1 MKVSIFLTSFGA
13 MYCAGSK
20 PFTSPA
26 MRVGNALASKC
37 VIGPM
42 PLLPATT
49 FCQAVATSLP
59 TGETMP
65 RPVTTTRRLF
75 MGTPDSKNSVHASN
89 HPWYG
94 YRIGL
99 ARPRAFAPLIA
110 PIPDG
115 PVSAFGRAP
124 ARRLSPIRGR
134 IVRGP
139 SKRKLRTKGA
149 AFGLP
154 HRTRSRRRRAR
165 AEVLRS
171 GLDVRLDVIH
181 RLLDGGDLLGFLVGN
196 FGFEF
201 LFERHHQFHGVER
214 IRAQI
219 VNERGIRRDVL
230 FLDTQLIDHDL
241 LDALFDAAH
250 ETVPPGT
257 LAFEVGTDPFP
268 TRPARAAD
276 GPHGTGFFDQDPEGP
291 VWRLLDLQIATRK
304 RPYYRV
310 RILIAIIPDRR

>member
-1 MKVSIFLTSFGA
+1 MLRDAGAAFNGRPSFA
-13 MYCAGSK
+13 
-20 PFTSPA
+20 PA
-26 MRVGNALASKC
+26 MA
-37 VIGPM
+37 
-42 PLLPATT
+42 
-49 FCQAVATSLP
+49 
-59 TGETMP
+59 
-65 RPVTTTRRLF
+65 PVVRTC
-75 MGTPDSKNSVHASN
+75 S
-89 HPWYG
+89 
-94 YRIGL
+94 
-99 ARPRAFAPLIA
+99 
-110 PIPDG
+110 
-115 PVSAFGRAP
+115 

-139 SKRKLRTKGA
+139 SKRKLRTEGA

-165 AEVLRS
+165 AEVRRS

-181 RLLDGGDLLGFLVGN
+181 RLLDGGDFLGFLVGN

-230 FLDTQLIDHDL
+230 FLDSQLIDHDL

-257 LAFEVGTDPFP
+257 LAFEVGTDPSP
-268 TRPARAAD
+268 LDPHAPRTARTVRIFLIKTPK
-276 GPHGTGFFDQDPEGP
+276 GR
-291 VWRLLDLQIATRK
+291 WRLLDLQIATRK
-304 RPYYRV
+304 TPYYKVPPATGTVPPAQPMRHSKRLLWKVRAGSPFWSSRIGSGPADSFLQRSSDQGRSQNQLMYMPPLTCRV
-310 RILIAIIPDRR
+310 SPVM

>member
-1 MKVSIFLTSFGA
+1 MKVSIFLMSFGG

-124 ARRLSPIRGR
+124 ARRLSPY
-134 IVRGP
+134 
-139 SKRKLRTKGA
+139 A
-149 AFGLP
+149 
-154 HRTRSRRRRAR
+154 
-165 AEVLRS
+165 
-171 GLDVRLDVIH
+171 
-181 RLLDGGDLLGFLVGN
+181 
-196 FGFEF
+196 
-201 LFERHHQFHGVER
+201 
-214 IRAQI
+214 
-219 VNERGIRRDVL
+219 
-230 FLDTQLIDHDL
+230 
-241 LDALFDAAH
+241 DALS
-250 ETVPPGT
+250 
-257 LAFEVGTDPFP
+257 VGHQSESCAQKAQLSGC
-268 TRPARAAD
+268 RIAQGRAA
-276 GPHGTGFFDQDPEGP
+276 GGHALKSFDQD
-291 VWRLLDLQIATRK
+291 LTCALM
-304 RPYYRV
+304 
-310 RILIAIIPDRR
+310 